1 MEGTIDEFISREHF
15 RGFSPFFVPIFASNA
30 VYARGRGGGLTMR
43 HAFIRVSRE
52 GRKARGKRRG
62 SRRVHTHAEN
72 VCRELSPAIDPR
84 SLVRSRRHSYVANR
98 GRGNDTTFIIYMY
111 VELEN

>member
-1 MEGTIDEFISREHF
+1 MSLLAESLLA
-15 RGFSPFFVPIFASNA
+15 VPRVLFLSLSLFLLRTHA
-30 VYARGRGGGLTMR
+30 GGVNDAPRIHTW
-43 HAFIRVSRE
+43 RVSRE

-84 SLVRSRRHSYVANR
+84 SLARSRRHSYVASR
-98 GRGNDTTFIIYMY
+98 GR
-111 VELEN
+111 